1 MAVLP
6 RRLSLALLAGTVS
19 LASGCAPD
27 AVAPSSTSIAALVT
41 GVTARSGQV
50 TALLSDAPPPP
61 ASSGPIAHV
70 PPSATVSHAHGS
82 RVRISVSAA
91 AAFNRV
97 YISSPAASG
106 CWDLLLPAGATLEDL
121 DLTVSPAVRSGRL
134 KVRYTLEGPTGV
146 GGATE
151 QTLEIGS

>member
-1 MAVLP
+1 MAVLV

-27 AVAPSSTSIAALVT
+27 PVAPSSTSIAVLLT

-50 TALLSDAPPPP
+50 TAILSDAPPPP

-91 AAFNRV
+91 ASFNRV
-97 YISSPAASG
+97 YVSSPAASG
-106 CWDLLLPAGATLEDL
+106 CWDLLLPTGATLEDL
-121 DLTVSPAVRSGRL
+121 DLTVSPGIRSGSVRI
-134 KVRYTLEGPTGV
+134 RYTLEGPSGV

>member
-1 MAVLP
+1 MAVLL
-6 RRLSLALLAGTVS
+6 RRLSLALLAGTAP
-19 LASGCAPD
+19 LANGCAPD
-27 AVAPSSTSIAALVT
+27 PVAPTTTSIET
-41 GVTARSGQV
+41 FITSVTARSGQV

-61 ASSGPIAHV
+61 ASGGPIAHV
-70 PPSATVSHAHGS
+70 PPTGTVSHAHGS
-82 RVRISVSAA
+82 RVRISVSGA

-106 CWDLLLPAGATLEDL
+106 SWDLLLPSGVTVEEL
-121 DLTVSPAVRSGRL
+121 DLTVSTAIRSGRL
-134 KVRYTLEGPTGV
+134 KVRYTLEGPSGV